1 MSGLPSLG
9 SHGEGWFGLQVV
21 LLAAIFLGGFVGPAW
36 AGPLLVVTIVAGAV
50 LMGAG
55 ALESVLGVREL
66 GRNLTPF
73 PRPRGDAVLV
83 EHGIYRHVR
92 HPIYGGLI
100 LGSLGWALAMASL
113 LALAGACVLAAFF
126 TLKARREEAWLRE
139 RFPDYGDYAARTRLF
154 LPHS

>member
-1 MSGLPSLG
+1 VSGLPPLG
-9 SHGEGWFGLQVV
+9 SRGEGWFGLQVV

-36 AGPLLVVTIVAGAV
+36 GGPLLVVTIVAGVV

-55 ALESVLGVREL
+55 ALESLLGMREL
-66 GRNLTPF
+66 GRSLTPF

-83 EHGIYRHVR
+83 ERGVYRHVR

-100 LGSLGWALAMASL
+100 LGSLGWALATASP
-113 LALAGACVLAAFF
+113 LALAGVCVLAAFF

-139 RFPDYGDYAARTRLF
+139 RFRDYADYAARTRLF
-154 LPHS
+154 LPHP